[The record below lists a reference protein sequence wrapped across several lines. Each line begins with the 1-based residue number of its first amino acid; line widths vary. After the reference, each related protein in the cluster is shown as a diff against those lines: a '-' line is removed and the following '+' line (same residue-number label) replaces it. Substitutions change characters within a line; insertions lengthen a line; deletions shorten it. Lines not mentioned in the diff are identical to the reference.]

1 MKVGDLV
8 KHINDGDIGLVVE
21 CDDEFYSY
29 KVTWPRWST
38 TGWYSRSI
46 LVVIKKFDFFLDKP
60 LLP

>member
-29 KVTWPRWST
+29 KVTSPRWST
-38 TGWYSRSI
+38 TGWYSRGI
-46 LVVIKKFDFFLDKP
+46 LVVIKKV
-60 LLP
+60 